1 MSPEVLSQAS
11 YSTILTI
18 AFDLRHKLEYL
29 TFGNRE
35 RYLFYFRFLDVL
47 YGERCICKWCGANG
61 AAHVPIE
68 SDQVNLSGYLM
79 EWGVVAHIKG
89 KCVCCHAPFSHYSC
103 TPSEVTKLNPK
114 LKIHGIEL
122 KYYGQKANHQSIL
135 YNMMELVTLET
146 IDDDKPRQDA
156 FQAISSFMSLS
167 VKRVSELWCKPEY
180 YQIRKDKFERW
191 KRETL
196 LTPGHHPIVPPQAY
210 RTYIELYE
218 LLTRA
223 FVENRVAV
231 ASALDLL
238 QYALVDNP
246 SRKNF
251 LMLLSASLMYVNRF
265 QEFIRLND
273 PQEYMI
279 PSDPL
284 YQQVKHRF
292 ISSDLSI
299 VRRLLVVIMLYEM
312 PQFYYYVDF
321 LRAASGDKE
330 VLTHAGVDLCR
341 CLVKQGRILENDKLK
356 RSKKGKDDL
365 MRQQLRIK
373 NIRIGQTE
381 LDDIPRQFVR
391 YFAQREHA
399 PNLLLALKALNLEE
413 KVQQIEVY
421 QPRGTPPAIVIDLA
435 RLPRKVLL
443 PVEKVQYPELTQVMK
458 IQEEAIWYRIDKYI
472 QILKRKKNRNR
483 EDLFEFDEEFYDIDI
498 DPKILKKFEQ
508 LDMKEMGVYDDE
520 DEDVNSE
527 DKDSGSVEGSTK
539 DETTGKQDTG
549 EGKSRSTKR
558 DTAPVVKEEQN
569 HVDDTSGTSNHS
581 PKDTSVEPS
590 DLSEK
595 PSEPSGE
602 PPEPSEPSGEP
613 LEPSG
618 KLSGEPSEKPSEPS
632 VDPSEPSVKPSKKP
646 SVEPSEKPLIE
657 PSEKPSVDS
666 SEKPS
671 VEPPETSVEPLEPS
685 VEPSELPVKPS
696 EPLEEPSR
704 ESPTEPSGT
713 ASKEPLENVPIEP
726 PIETSEPLIE
736 PSSQP
741 SKGSSEQPFDE
752 GQNVVGTPPDEK
764 QNVAGIPSDESKNV
778 VGTPSDESKNVAGTP
793 SDESKIVAGTPSD
806 ESKIVAGNLTKPG
819 SQETESIVDID
830 DSSKKE
836 KVTVTSSEQSKVVSE
851 EAKKTGQTEHS
862 EKEGLLLGGPSSS
875 TERRQQQGPSSSS
888 RCCAYCGGVGEKLL
902 RCKRCKQAFYCNAN
916 CQRSHWK
923 VHKQQCNAPK

>member
-341 CLVKQGRILENDKLK
+341 CQLVYSGAEFPARG
-356 RSKKGKDDL
+356 SK
-365 MRQQLRIK
+365 
-373 NIRIGQTE
+373 
-381 LDDIPRQFVR
+381 
-391 YFAQREHA
+391 
-399 PNLLLALKALNLEE
+399 
-413 KVQQIEVY
+413 
-421 QPRGTPPAIVIDLA
+421 
-435 RLPRKVLL
+435 
-443 PVEKVQYPELTQVMK
+443 PE
-458 IQEEAIWYRIDKYI
+458 A
-472 QILKRKKNRNR
+472 
-483 EDLFEFDEEFYDIDI
+483 
-498 DPKILKKFEQ
+498 
-508 LDMKEMGVYDDE
+508 
-520 DEDVNSE
+520 
-527 DKDSGSVEGSTK
+527 
-539 DETTGKQDTG
+539 
-549 EGKSRSTKR
+549 
-558 DTAPVVKEEQN
+558 
-569 HVDDTSGTSNHS
+569 TS
-581 PKDTSVEPS
+581 
-590 DLSEK
+590 
-595 PSEPSGE
+595 
-602 PPEPSEPSGEP
+602 
-613 LEPSG
+613 
-618 KLSGEPSEKPSEPS
+618 
-632 VDPSEPSVKPSKKP
+632 
-646 SVEPSEKPLIE
+646 
-657 PSEKPSVDS
+657 
-666 SEKPS
+666 
-671 VEPPETSVEPLEPS
+671 
-685 VEPSELPVKPS
+685 
-696 EPLEEPSR
+696 
-704 ESPTEPSGT
+704 
-713 ASKEPLENVPIEP
+713 
-726 PIETSEPLIE
+726 
-736 PSSQP
+736 
-741 SKGSSEQPFDE
+741 
-752 GQNVVGTPPDEK
+752 
-764 QNVAGIPSDESKNV
+764 
-778 VGTPSDESKNVAGTP
+778 
-793 SDESKIVAGTPSD
+793 
-806 ESKIVAGNLTKPG
+806 
-819 SQETESIVDID
+819 
-830 DSSKKE
+830 
-836 KVTVTSSEQSKVVSE
+836 
-851 EAKKTGQTEHS
+851 
-862 EKEGLLLGGPSSS
+862 
-875 TERRQQQGPSSSS
+875 
-888 RCCAYCGGVGEKLL
+888 
-902 RCKRCKQAFYCNAN
+902 
-916 CQRSHWK
+916 
-923 VHKQQCNAPK
+923 